1 VDNLRGIVLFLSVLM
16 VIELS
21 NYFVM
26 RRMNRGSRP
35 ERGPAISVLIPARNE
50 EANIERCVQSVL
62 SQDYASFEVIVL
74 DDNSSDGT
82 YRILSDIAGTDR
94 RLRVMRGEP
103 LAAGWAGKN
112 WACHQLS
119 LAATGDLFLF
129 IDADTRLKP
138 GGLRSTA
145 GAMQDTKADH
155 LSALPAEEVVS
166 WGERFIVPVM
176 HWSILCFVP
185 LVLAYALRI
194 PALSTSNGQFMCFTR
209 TAYGKF
215 GGHAAVR
222 NSVVEDKAISS
233 LVTKKRLKWRLL
245 DGTGIVS
252 CRMYQSSREAAEGMT
267 KNLFPFFGYNIPFFV
282 FVWIWLIVVFWQPIV
297 TLVLLAFGLI
307 QFDANIV
314 FGLVAIGMSLFV
326 WGVFY
331 RRFRFPLY
339 LTLLYPVTQIVI
351 SSVAMASMFRSLRG
365 TTSWKGRVLAR

>member
-1 VDNLRGIVLFLSVLM
+1 VGNLRGIVLFLSVLLI
-16 VIELS
+16 IELS
-21 NYFVM
+21 NYFIL

-35 ERGPAISVLIPARNE
+35 ESGPMISVLIPARNE

-62 SQDYASFEVIVL
+62 SQNYASFEVIAL
-74 DDNSSDGT
+74 DDGSSDGT
-82 YRILSDIAGTDR
+82 YSVLSDIAGTDR

-103 LAAGWAGKN
+103 LPAGWSGKN

-119 LAATGDLFLF
+119 QTASGELLLFV
-129 IDADTRLKP
+129 DADTRLKP

-166 WGERFIVPVM
+166 WGEKFIVPVM
-176 HWSILCFVP
+176 HWSIFCFVP
-185 LVLAYALRI
+185 LALAYAFRM
-194 PALSTSNGQFMCFTR
+194 PALSISNGQFMCFTR
-209 TAYGKF
+209 VAYGKF

-233 LVTKKRLKWRLL
+233 LITRSGLKWRLL

-252 CRMYQSSREAAEGMT
+252 CRMYRSSTAAAEGMI

-297 TLVLLAFGLI
+297 TLALFAFGLV

-314 FGLVAIGMSLFV
+314 FGFVAIGMSLLV
-326 WGVFY
+326 WGIFY
-331 RRFRFPLY
+331 RRCQVPIY
-339 LTLLYPVTQIVI
+339 LTLLDPVTQIVI
-351 SSVAMASMFRSLRG
+351 SSVALSSMIRNLRG
-365 TTSWKGRVLAR
+365 TATWKGRVLAR